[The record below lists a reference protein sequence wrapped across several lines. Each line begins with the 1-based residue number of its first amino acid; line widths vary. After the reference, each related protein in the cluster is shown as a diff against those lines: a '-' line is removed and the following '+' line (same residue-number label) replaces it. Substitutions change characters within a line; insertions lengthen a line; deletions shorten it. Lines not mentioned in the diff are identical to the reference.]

1 MKDRYDALKA
11 LALVLRR
18 MDKISE
24 KLGKPDTL
32 LENLQYEWKNLE
44 TKYHEL
50 MDRLAELPYEGPSQ
64 RRIVRVSRRNLPPDA
79 FEKLK

>member
-1 MKDRYDALKA
+1 
-11 LALVLRR
+11 

-32 LENLQYEWKNLE
+32 LESLQYAWKNLE

-50 MDRLAELPYEGPSQ
+50 MDRLAELPYDGPGQ
-64 RRIVRVSRRNLPPDA
+64 RRIDRVSRRNLPPDN
-79 FEKLK
+79 